1 MIQSD
6 GGLVIRINYAI
17 AIKIP
22 EFQVARLYD
31 ACGTCNRRIFD
42 LFLRVET
49 IRNITK
55 ALKKTMSTFFHPW
68 IRFSGFVVFDQLVRV
83 VRKCTSESSAP
94 LAPLLTEVGGD
105 VDTFVFCNSQV
116 TQRVRT

>member
-1 MIQSD
+1 
-6 GGLVIRINYAI
+6 GLCICKNDAI
-17 AIKIP
+17 ANKIL
-22 EFQVARLYD
+22 EFYVARLYD
-31 ACGTCNRRIFD
+31 ACGTCNGRIFD
-42 LFLRVET
+42 LFLHIET
-49 IRNITK
+49 IRNVAK

-83 VRKCTSESSAP
+83 VRKCTSEGSAP

-105 VDTFVFCNSQV
+105 VDTFVFCDSQV